1 MDMRIL
7 EMPYGICHLSVV
19 PIRLEPLE
27 ASEMI
32 NQVLF
37 GELLQVIDQQ
47 EDWSYVR
54 LLFDQSEGWIANSQ
68 FQKISDKDLRKCL
81 KKKDKYAHRWM
92 TKLRIRT
99 QEGRFLHIPKG
110 ATFSYNHLL
119 GTSQSTQKMPC
130 EGVVPTA
137 LEYLDVPYLAG
148 GKTPLGIDDAAL
160 VQTAFK
166 LNGIKLP
173 RTAKKQAEIGQL
185 ISFIEETSAGDLA
198 FFDDEEGNIIHVGI
212 LLGDNKI
219 IHSYGKVRIDRLD
232 HIGIFNNELRD
243 YTHQLRLLRKV
254 L

>member
-1 MDMRIL
+1 
-7 EMPYGICHLSVV
+7 
-19 PIRLEPLE
+19 
-27 ASEMI
+27 
-32 NQVLF
+32 
-37 GELLQVIDQQ
+37 
-47 EDWSYVR
+47 
-54 LLFDQSEGWIANSQ
+54 
-68 FQKISDKDLRKCL
+68 
-81 KKKDKYAHRWM
+81 
-92 TKLRIRT
+92 
-99 QEGRFLHIPKG
+99 
-110 ATFSYNHLL
+110 
-119 GTSQSTQKMPC
+119 MPC

-137 LEYLDVPYLAG
+137 LEYLDVPFLAG

-254 L
+254 LQK